1 MIFNFAD
8 DSRNLVFRKGSSSV
22 DYEQE
27 QYYLFFK
34 SKYSNNYL
42 TNITPLYND
51 GWDSQLFYIRLTKV
65 DDNDNYISFSWD
77 RNDYNGLGGVLPTEY
92 GKEDLEGYYN
102 LELRGTNLFPVF
114 TKPLVTT
121 LCKVINDWS
130 DTIDVS
136 NKGTRVQEDGAEYI
150 YYRQ

>member
-27 QYYLFFK
+27 QYYLCVK

-42 TNITPLYND
+42 TNITPLYSD

-77 RNDYNGLGGVLPTEY
+77 RNDYNGVGGVLPSEY

-102 LELRGTNLFPVF
+102 LELRGTNLFPIF

>member
-8 DSRNLVFRKGSSSV
+8 DSKNLVFRKGSSSV

-34 SKYSNNYL
+34 SKYLNNYL
-42 TNITPLYND
+42 TNITPLNND
-51 GWDSQLFYIRLTKV
+51 AWDSQLFYIKLTKV

-77 RNDYNGLGGVLPTEY
+77 RNNYNGASGVLPSSY
-92 GKEDLEGYYN
+92 GKDDLEGYYN

-130 DTIDVS
+130 DTVDVS

>member
-1 MIFNFAD
+1 MVFNIAD
-8 DSRNLVFRKGSSSV
+8 DSKNLVFRKQSSSV
-22 DYEQE
+22 KYEQE

-51 GWDSQLFYIRLTKV
+51 AWDSQLFYIRVYKV

-77 RNDYNGLGGVLPTEY
+77 RNNYNGASGVLPSSY
-92 GKEDLEGYYN
+92 GKDDLEGYYN

-121 LCKVINDWS
+121 LCKVINNWS
-130 DTIDVS
+130 DTIDVT

>member
-1 MIFNFAD
+1 MVFNIAD
-8 DSRNLVFRKGSSSV
+8 DSKNLVFRKQSSSV
-22 DYEQE
+22 KYEQE

-42 TNITPLYND
+42 TNI
-51 GWDSQLFYIRLTKV
+51 
-65 DDNDNYISFSWD
+65 
-77 RNDYNGLGGVLPTEY
+77 
-92 GKEDLEGYYN
+92 
-102 LELRGTNLFPVF
+102 TNLFPVF

-130 DTIDVS
+130 DTIDVT